1 MGLYYEKIILSFT
14 LIKEMKKYSF
24 LIGGKHMLDG
34 GTGNKDS
41 IFLHPEGILAEISEI
56 FHSLEKEA
64 NYGP

>member
-1 MGLYYEKIILSFT
+1 
-14 LIKEMKKYSF
+14 
-24 LIGGKHMLDG
+24 MLDG

-64 NYGP
+64 NYGPLKTAGPEH